1 MIVKI
6 KNLDLSLKSIYNRNS
21 FRRHLI
27 NKCKLIN
34 QVNKKPCTVC
44 NKIFKQ
50 AYFYRNKFYCRICTK
65 YEEVPI

>member
-1 MIVKI
+1 MTIEI

-21 FRRHLI
+21 FKRHLI
-27 NKCKLIN
+27 NKCELVTN
-34 QVNKKPCTVC
+34 QNKRSCKVC

-50 AYFYRNKFYCRICTK
+50 AYLYRNKFYCRACTK